1 MNTFWNRDIDYV
13 VRHALKKEKKNF
25 KNKKISQN
33 LDFEFRKI
41 DFFLK
46 NSCVRPEGRKV
57 DLRHALDRD
66 FSYHSYGALNLD
78 LSRKVIYIFFL
89 GYRGVGLAPV
99 F

>member
-13 VRHALKKEKKNF
+13 VRHALKKEKKILRI
-25 KNKKISQN
+25 KKIVKN

-66 FSYHSYGALNLD
+66 FSYHS
-78 LSRKVIYIFFL
+78 
-89 GYRGVGLAPV
+89 
-99 F
+99 